1 MERKKL
7 KKNEVRNEREKIKI
21 NKWNIKW
28 KNLRKR
34 KEIDGRWKKKRNWKK
49 TPIKRK
55 LKHQKHKEKNK
66 KDEQNVVRN
75 EKEKNRNNQMK
86 HKMKEFK

>member
-34 KEIDGRWKKKRNWKK
+34 KEIDGRKKE
-49 TPIKRK
+49 RK
-55 LKHQKHKEKNK
+55 ELK
-66 KDEQNVVRN
+66 KDA
-75 EKEKNRNNQMK
+75 NQK
-86 HKMKEFK
+86 KIETSKA